1 MATEQTT
8 LTPPNVRECVF
19 RSHALGREMHYRAVL
34 PADYDNDPSK
44 HFPVLHLL
52 HGLYGDW
59 TNWTT
64 LTQLPRYAERLPLI
78 IVTPDA
84 GNYWYVNSA
93 TDPQNRFE
101 DYIWSDFIPEVEHRF
116 RTIRDRKARIIAG
129 LSMGGYGA
137 VKFALKHPD
146 FFAIAASFSGTFDA
160 ALGLHIERPE
170 FAPYLLA
177 AFGPE
182 GSQTRRDNDVFAL
195 SQGIGPSS
203 APYLYLSCGE
213 SDELLESNRRF
224 AATLAERGF
233 RHEYHEQPG
242 AHDWIYWD
250 KQVKKLLSCDLI
262 KTLSRL
268 RLS

>member
-1 MATEQTT
+1 MSSEQPA

-19 RSHALGREMHYRAVL
+19 RSHALDREMHYRAVL
-34 PADYDNDPSK
+34 PANYAIDSSK
-44 HFPVLHLL
+44 YFPVLYLL

-64 LTQLPRYAERLPLI
+64 LTQLPRYAEHLSPI

-84 GNYWYVNSA
+84 GNSWYVNSA
-93 TDPQNRFE
+93 TVPGDRFE
-101 DYIWSDFIPEVEHRF
+101 DYIWDDLIPEIEHRF
-116 RTIRDRKARIIAG
+116 RTIRERKARAIAG

-146 FFAIAASFSGTFDA
+146 FFTLAASFSGTFDA
-160 ALGLHIERPE
+160 ALGLHVERPE
-170 FAPYLLA
+170 FAPYLLT

-195 SQGIGPSS
+195 SQSVAPSS
-203 APYLYLSCGE
+203 APYFYLACGE
-213 SDELLESNRRF
+213 SDELVESNRRF
-224 AATLAERGF
+224 AATMAKCGF

-250 KQVKKLLSCDLI
+250 QQVQTLLSCESM
-262 KTLSRL
+262 KTVARL
-268 RLS
+268 CL